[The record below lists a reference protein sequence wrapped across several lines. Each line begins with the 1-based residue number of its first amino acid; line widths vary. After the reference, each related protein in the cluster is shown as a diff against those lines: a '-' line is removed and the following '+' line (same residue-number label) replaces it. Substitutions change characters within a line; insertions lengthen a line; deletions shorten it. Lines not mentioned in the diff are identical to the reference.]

1 MQGLRVP
8 FQESKVFVQ
17 KVLISSQFYMG
28 FTQVRESIPFV
39 SAGFRDPVMATEKHP
54 NL

>member
-8 FQESKVFVQ
+8 FKESKVFVQ
-17 KVLISSQFYMG
+17 KVLISSQFKMG
-28 FTQVRESIPFV
+28 LTLVGETIPFV
-39 SAGFRDPVMATEKHP
+39 LAVFRDPGTTTEFLR

>member
-1 MQGLRVP
+1 LRVP
-8 FQESKVFVQ
+8 FKESKVFVQ

-28 FTQVRESIPFV
+28 FTQVGESIPFV
-39 SAGFRDPVMATEKHP
+39 SAVFREPSTTTEFLR